1 MMINEDYRRI
11 LDFFF
16 SGTEVSPELKSRF
29 REWLSVHGEE
39 PQTRML
45 LEEYWNSESSVPGEF
60 DLNAGLEKLMSAV
73 SAKDKAPSAPKP
85 FSLRK
90 MTKWFAVAA
99 AAAILFISGYSVSE
113 ISTRN
118 QKETV
123 LMASSENVSSYVL
136 PDGTKIWL
144 NKDSW
149 LSYDESFGR
158 KDRRVALT
166 GEAYFEVTRNE
177 ACPFIVK
184 MKDDLQVKVLGTTFN
199 VCTYPED
206 ELSEVILRSGSVQVS
221 DEQSHELV
229 ILKPD
234 QKFSRTGGITE
245 VSQVNAKNCCR
256 WYERTL
262 TFDNVMFKDVLENLS
277 HKYQQKI
284 TCDTE
289 TRLSD
294 KRISLTVRDE
304 SLTDIL
310 EILSS
315 MMPVRWSVQGEEVLI
330 ENKHKKH

>member
-60 DLNAGLEKLMSAV
+60 DLNAGLENLMSAV
-73 SAKDKAPSAPKP
+73 SAKDKAPSARKP

-99 AAAILFISGYSVSE
+99 AAAVLFVSGYSVSE

-166 GEAYFEVTRNE
+166 
-177 ACPFIVK
+177 
-184 MKDDLQVKVLGTTFN
+184 
-199 VCTYPED
+199 
-206 ELSEVILRSGSVQVS
+206 
-221 DEQSHELV
+221 
-229 ILKPD
+229 
-234 QKFSRTGGITE
+234 
-245 VSQVNAKNCCR
+245 
-256 WYERTL
+256 
-262 TFDNVMFKDVLENLS
+262 
-277 HKYQQKI
+277 
-284 TCDTE
+284 
-289 TRLSD
+289 
-294 KRISLTVRDE
+294 
-304 SLTDIL
+304 
-310 EILSS
+310 
-315 MMPVRWSVQGEEVLI
+315 
-330 ENKHKKH
+330 